1 MQKMENSAPLRA
13 ESLIRSIPD
22 FPQKGVLFRDITPVL
37 ADADAFREVVDRLV
51 ALARQLRPDRILG
64 IESRGFLMGAPIAL
78 ELGLGF
84 ALARKEGKLPADKIR
99 EEYALEYGT
108 NVLELHSDAV
118 RPGERVVVV
127 DDLLATGGTAAA
139 AGRMVQ
145 RLGGTPAGF
154 LFFIELE
161 FLKGRSRL
169 EGYPVHSLVR
179 F

>member
-1 MQKMENSAPLRA
+1 MENSAPLRA

-37 ADADAFREVVDRLV
+37 GDPQAFREVVDRLT
-51 ALARQLRPDRILG
+51 ALARELRPDRILG

-84 ALARKEGKLPADKIR
+84 ALARKEGKLPAGKIR

-108 NVLELHSDAV
+108 SVLELHSDAV
-118 RPGERVVVV
+118 CPGERVVVV

-179 F
+179 L